1 MSRMRNTEPQLYK
14 VYIKAEGE
22 PKITKKEAEQ
32 KSEFCYISALTGAH
46 AMIKFDVYAK
56 ATGQRYFAWFYRTV
70 KGGEQIEYD
79 KLIETHK
86 TES

>member
-1 MSRMRNTEPQLYK
+1 MSRGKNTELQLYK

-22 PKITKKEAEQ
+22 PKIPKKEAEQ

-46 AMIKFDVYAK
+46 AMVAFDNYAK

-70 KGGEQIEYD
+70 KGGEQID
-79 KLIETHK
+79 RTKIIETHP
-86 TES
+86 SQS

>member
-1 MSRMRNTEPQLYK
+1 MSRSRNTYPQIYK

-22 PKITKKEAEQ
+22 PKITKKEAET

-46 AMIKFDVYAK
+46 AMVKFDVYAK

-70 KGGEQIEYD
+70 KGGEQID
-79 KLIETHK
+79 RTKLIETHK